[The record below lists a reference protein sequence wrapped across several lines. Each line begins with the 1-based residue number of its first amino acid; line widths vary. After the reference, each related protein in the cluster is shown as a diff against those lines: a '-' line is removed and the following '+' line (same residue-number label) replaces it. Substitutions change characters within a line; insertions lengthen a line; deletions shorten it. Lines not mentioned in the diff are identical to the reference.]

1 MSFRFVGIDA
11 QSIDFDHL
19 AGRGLATRFPVTPEA
34 NLPCRATLNDAEPGS
49 PVWLVHFRHHAV
61 ASPYRAAGPIFITQ
75 GATRGIYRHGEVPPS
90 LAKRSLALRA
100 FDAAGFLT
108 VATLCQ
114 RHDVATPIETLL
126 EDARIDYLHFH
137 YAAPGCFACRVERE

>member
-1 MSFRFVGIDA
+1 MSFRFVGLDA

-19 AGRGLATRFPVTPEA
+19 AGRGLATRVTVTPEA

-61 ASPYRAAGPIFITQ
+61 ASPYRAGGPIFIAE
-75 GATRGIYRHGEVPPS
+75 GATRGVYRHGEVPPS
-90 LAKRSLALRA
+90 LAKRALALRA
-100 FDAAGFLT
+100 YDVTGFLIA
-108 VATLCQ
+108 ATLS
-114 RHDVATPIETLL
+114 HGSDVETAIETLL
-126 EDARIDYLHFH
+126 EDERIDYLHVH